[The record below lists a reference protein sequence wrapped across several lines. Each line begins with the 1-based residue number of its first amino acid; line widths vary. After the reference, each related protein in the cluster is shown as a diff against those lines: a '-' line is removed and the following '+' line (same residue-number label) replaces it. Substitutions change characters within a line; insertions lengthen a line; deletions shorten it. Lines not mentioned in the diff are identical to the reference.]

1 MQICANKTMRR
12 MARRVLLGGFVML
25 FSLSAN
31 AQKAVNDSIFKGHI
45 YNAEYQVWIDMD
57 FYNSTVMVPRW
68 QIFGA
73 VPGYLGAV
81 RDTRKWVFTSAEI
94 KGHKANLAI
103 TNDYGSED
111 LTATLSYNGDGSYT
125 FTQQDGSTIKI
136 VVNRKWLKLP
146 KKLIFKKQ

>member
-12 MARRVLLGGFVML
+12 VARRVLLGAFVML

-81 RDTRKWVFTSAEI
+81 
-94 KGHKANLAI
+94 
-103 TNDYGSED
+103 
-111 LTATLSYNGDGSYT
+111 
-125 FTQQDGSTIKI
+125 TQQDGSTIKI